1 MPKPN
6 TTRSYGSL
14 YFEDLDPKRFEDLV
28 RQLAYE
34 FRPWRKLE
42 ATGRAGSDAGF
53 DARGFEI
60 VTAPESAE
68 PDGNR

>member
-1 MPKPN
+1 MPV

-14 YFEDLDPKRFEDLV
+14 HFEDLDPKRFEDLI

-42 ATGRAGSDAGF
+42 ATARAGSEDVVAN
-53 DARGFEI
+53 
-60 VTAPESAE
+60 S
-68 PDGNR
+68 